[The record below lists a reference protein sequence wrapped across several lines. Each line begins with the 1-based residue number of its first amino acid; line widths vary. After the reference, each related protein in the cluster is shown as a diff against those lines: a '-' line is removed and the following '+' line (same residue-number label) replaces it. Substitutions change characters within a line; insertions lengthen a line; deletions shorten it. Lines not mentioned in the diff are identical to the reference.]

1 MKRKHVG
8 IEAGRPLIFGTGLI
22 ALDVVV
28 TETGELFSAAG
39 GTCGNVMAILS
50 YMGWISRPVA
60 RIGLDKAAKAIISDL
75 ALWGVDLSSISIR
88 PLVKTPIIVEKL
100 RRDSNGIP
108 FHTFSFSC
116 PNCNRR
122 FPGYQPV
129 PLKSL
134 TPMERAPSME
144 VLFLDRA
151 SPPALALAR
160 RATEVG
166 AVVVFEPPRMR
177 EDKNFLALLKLA
189 HIVKY
194 SHDRIDQLDLPNDS
208 SALLE
213 IQTLGRGG
221 ARFRTELGSSGD
233 GWHHVEAKPVAR
245 MVDSAG
251 CGDWFTAGLI
261 SSLCSEGMSSL
272 KRAGDSDILGALDL
286 AQSLAAWNC
295 SFAGPRG
302 GMYTPALKNINAIF
316 NARQS
321 NLHLRSKLS
330 PPDLDLGIYKVCG
343 DCREKPKRMSL
354 RPERRSV
361 GT

>member
-1 MKRKHVG
+1 
-8 IEAGRPLIFGTGLI
+8 
-22 ALDVVV
+22 
-28 TETGELFSAAG
+28 
-39 GTCGNVMAILS
+39 
-50 YMGWISRPVA
+50 
-60 RIGLDKAAKAIISDL
+60 
-75 ALWGVDLSSISIR
+75 
-88 PLVKTPIIVEKL
+88 
-100 RRDSNGIP
+100 
-108 FHTFSFSC
+108 
-116 PNCNRR
+116 
-122 FPGYQPV
+122 
-129 PLKSL
+129 
-134 TPMERAPSME
+134 
-144 VLFLDRA
+144 
-151 SPPALALAR
+151 
-160 RATEVG
+160 
-166 AVVVFEPPRMR
+166 MR

>member
-1 MKRKHVG
+1 M
-8 IEAGRPLIFGTGLI
+8 TI
-22 ALDVVV
+22 A
-28 TETGELFSAAG
+28 FA
-39 GTCGNVMAILS
+39 
-50 YMGWISRPVA
+50 
-60 RIGLDKAAKAIISDL
+60 
-75 ALWGVDLSSISIR
+75 
-88 PLVKTPIIVEKL
+88 
-100 RRDSNGIP
+100 
-108 FHTFSFSC
+108 
-116 PNCNRR
+116 
-122 FPGYQPV
+122 
-129 PLKSL
+129 
-134 TPMERAPSME
+134 
-144 VLFLDRA
+144 VLGMVFLM
-151 SPPALALAR
+151 S
-160 RATEVG
+160 
-166 AVVVFEPPRMR
+166 
-177 EDKNFLALLKLA
+177 
-189 HIVKY
+189 
-194 SHDRIDQLDLPNDS
+194 
-208 SALLE
+208 
-213 IQTLGRGG
+213 LGRGG